1 MKPSPN
7 NPTDPDYLSVL
18 QNPAEYKKAR
28 VEIPTAWFM
37 DEQLDKIQSAV
48 RDAIE
53 SAEIGY
59 KYT

>member
-1 MKPSPN
+1 M
-7 NPTDPDYLSVL
+7 L
-18 QNPAEYKKAR
+18 QNPAEYKEAR

-37 DEQLDKIQSAV
+37 DEQIDKIQSAV
-48 RDAIE
+48 RDAIA